1 MADLLEVKGY
11 PGLVRDPD
19 TNAILNVDVQ
29 AIELARAK
37 KLARQEKKNKDDQL
51 ETRLSGLENDMK
63 DIKDLLTLLTKNL

>member
-1 MADLLEVKGY
+1 MTDLLEVKGY

>member
-1 MADLLEVKGY
+1 MTDLLEVKGY

-37 KLARQEKKNKDDQL
+37 KLARQEKKKKDDQL

>member
-1 MADLLEVKGY
+1 MTDLLEVKGY

-51 ETRLSGLENDMK
+51 ETRLSGMENDMK

>member
-37 KLARQEKKNKDDQL
+37 KLARQERKNKDDQL
-51 ETRLSGLENDMK
+51 ETRLSGLENDIK

>member
-1 MADLLEVKGY
+1 VTDLLEVKGY

-37 KLARQEKKNKDDQL
+37 KLARQEKKKKDDQL